1 MRNKI
6 ITGLIAL
13 TIVSG
18 AIPALAQSG
27 DRYAQNTASAGQ
39 PWTGNGPMI
48 KMLGTVEDQLHLEQG
63 QRAAWQDYR
72 NALLHARPP
81 RPEGRP
87 EGRKAAPGPQGEH
100 PQARD
105 GQRPLMAEMLAQGP
119 LRGTQQE
126 ATLKRAATNLRAS
139 LSPQQIERVI
149 RAEAFMPKPSN
160 GGRPEHPGNG

>member
-6 ITGLIAL
+6 IMGLIAL

-18 AIPALAQSG
+18 AMPALAQSG
-27 DRYAQNTASAGQ
+27 ERYAQNTASAGQ
-39 PWTGNGPMI
+39 PRTGNGPMI

-81 RPEGRP
+81 RPEGR
-87 EGRKAAPGPQGEH
+87 KAAPGPQGEH

-119 LRGTQQE
+119 LHGTQQE
-126 ATLKRAATNLRAS
+126 ATLKRAAANLRAS
-139 LSPQQIERVI
+139 LSPEQIERVI
-149 RAEAFMPKPSN
+149 RAEGSMPKPSN